1 MYFSIHQFENLDKF
15 FRRNLINSI
24 TGFKSLN
31 LVGTKNLD
39 GLTNLAPFSQV
50 FHIGANPAYI
60 GLLIRPDSVERHTLN
75 NIEITKEY
83 TLNHVLSTF
92 YKEAHQSSAR
102 YQISEFEATG
112 LTPEYSSLLN
122 APYVKEANI
131 KIGLK
136 LAERVDIQLNN
147 TILIIGSIQ
156 EIFVPDACVGEDG
169 MIDLEK
175 AGTITCSGLDT
186 YHTTKK
192 LARLSYAKPDK
203 DLTEI

>member
-1 MYFSIHQFENLDKF
+1 MHFSVDNFDKLDKF
-15 FRRNLINSI
+15 FRRNLINSV

-31 LVGTKNLD
+31 LVGTQNNN

-50 FHIGANPAYI
+50 FHIGASPAYI
-60 GLLIRPDSVERHTLN
+60 GLLIRPDSVERHTLD
-75 NIEITKEY
+75 NIEFTKFY
-83 TLNHVLSTF
+83 TLNHVLSSF
-92 YKEAHQSSAR
+92 YKQAHQSSAR
-102 YQISEFEATG
+102 YQVSEFEATG
-112 LTPEYSSLLN
+112 LTPEYSSLLP

-131 KIGLK
+131 KIGLQFE
-136 LAERVDIQLNN
+136 ERNDIRLNG

-156 EIFVPDACVGEDG
+156 ELFVPDDCIGEDG

-186 YHTTKK
+186 YHTTQK

-203 DLTEI
+203 DLFEI

>member
-1 MYFSIHQFENLDKF
+1 MYFSIQQFENLDKF

-31 LVGTKNLD
+31 LVGTQNKD
-39 GLTNLAPFSQV
+39 KLTNLAPFSQV

-60 GLLIRPDSVERHTLN
+60 GLLVRPDSVERHTLD
-75 NIEITKEY
+75 NIENTKEY
-83 TLNHVLSTF
+83 TLNHVLSSF
-92 YKEAHQSSAR
+92 YKQAHQSSAR

-112 LTPEYSSLLN
+112 LTPEYSSVLK

-136 LAERVDIQLNN
+136 LEERVDIKLNG
-147 TILIIGSIQ
+147 TILIIGSVQ
-156 EIFVPDACVGEDG
+156 EIFVPDDCVGDDG

-186 YHTTKK
+186 YHITQK

>member
-1 MYFSIHQFENLDKF
+1 MHFSVDNFDKLDKF
-15 FRRNLINSI
+15 FRRNLINSA

-31 LVGTKNLD
+31 LVGTQNKN

-50 FHIGANPAYI
+50 FHIGASPAYI
-60 GLLIRPDSVERHTLN
+60 GLLIRPDSVERHTLD
-75 NIEITKEY
+75 NIESTKFY
-83 TLNHVLSTF
+83 TLNHVLSSF
-92 YKEAHQSSAR
+92 YKQAHQSSAR
-102 YQISEFEATG
+102 YHVSEFEATG
-112 LTPEYSSLLN
+112 LTPEYSSLLP

-131 KIGLK
+131 KIGLQFE
-136 LAERVDIQLNN
+136 ERNDIRLNG

-156 EIFVPDACVGEDG
+156 ELFVPDDCIGEDG

-186 YHTTKK
+186 YHTTQK

-203 DLTEI
+203 DLFEI